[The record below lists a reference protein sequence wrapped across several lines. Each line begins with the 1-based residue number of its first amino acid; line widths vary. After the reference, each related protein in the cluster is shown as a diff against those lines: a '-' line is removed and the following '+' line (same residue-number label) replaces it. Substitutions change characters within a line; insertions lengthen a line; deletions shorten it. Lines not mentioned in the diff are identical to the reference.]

1 MWRRCSF
8 PTGPP
13 VSAERLAQALDADP
27 AAVRAALE
35 ELEKRHSAPAS
46 GLRLARVAGGYQLTT
61 RTEWRDAIERLI
73 APRRERALTEPAL
86 EALSVIAYRQPVT
99 LPELNE
105 IRGVGS
111 QSVVATLVKHRLVR
125 TAGRNRL
132 SDAPSS
138 TGPRRSSWSGSS
150 STGWRISP
158 SCESSRRPYRRA
170 PRRRRMRAG
179 RALPTRAERTKLPPT
194 WALRT
199 RRVLTWRPSRV
210 RDCRMAAERLQ
221 KLIAAAGIAS
231 RRRAEELIAAGRVTV
246 DGEVVRTPG
255 VRADPA
261 HSDVRVDGARLHGLA
276 KPRRYVI
283 LNKPIGHLATRSDPA
298 RRPTVMDL
306 LPHSFRALAPVGRL
320 DGNSSGLMLFT
331 DDGDLALHV
340 AHPRYRV
347 PKTYYATVR
356 GLPEEGVLERARRGV
371 RVDGEPLRLD
381 QVEVMARFPHRAEAK
396 RRTRLRVT
404 LRGGRN
410 REIRRVLSVLG
421 HPVLEL
427 HRTRIGCV
435 ADTGLAPGKWRK
447 LRAREV
453 DELRELIGRS
463 SGETAKPP
471 AGDGAAAPPDDAGTT
486 PVDVAPGA
494 FVVAIDGPAGSG
506 KTSVARAVAERFGF
520 GYFNT
525 GASVRAVALAAMRAS
540 MDLDDGPSLRVLAY
554 RVILDPEGR
563 VFLDGE
569 DVTSAVRAPRG
580 LRRRVPGGRPPR
592 TARGAGRALAAVR
605 GGGRGR

>member
-1 MWRRCSF
+1 
-8 PTGPP
+8 
-13 VSAERLAQALDADP
+13 
-27 AAVRAALE
+27 
-35 ELEKRHSAPAS
+35 
-46 GLRLARVAGGYQLTT
+46 
-61 RTEWRDAIERLI
+61 
-73 APRRERALTEPAL
+73 
-86 EALSVIAYRQPVT
+86 
-99 LPELNE
+99 
-105 IRGVGS
+105 
-111 QSVVATLVKHRLVR
+111 
-125 TAGRNRL
+125 
-132 SDAPSS
+132 
-138 TGPRRSSWSGSS
+138 
-150 STGWRISP
+150 
-158 SCESSRRPYRRA
+158 
-170 PRRRRMRAG
+170 
-179 RALPTRAERTKLPPT
+179 
-194 WALRT
+194 
-199 RRVLTWRPSRV
+199 
-210 RDCRMAAERLQ
+210 MAAERLQ

-447 LRAREV
+447 LLTREV
-453 DELRELIGRS
+453 DELRELIVRS
-463 SGETAKPP
+463 SGKAAKPP
-471 AGDGAAAPPDDAGTT
+471 KGEGAAPPEEAGTAF
-486 PVDVAPGA
+486 VDAAPDA

-540 MDLDDGPSLRVLAY
+540 MDLDDGPALRVLAY

-569 DVTSAVRAPRG
+569 DVTSAVRAPEVSAGASRVAVHPE
-580 LRRRVPGGRPPR
+580 LREVLVERWRQFAAAGGVVEGRDIGTVVFPEAPVKVFLDARPEVRAKRRSSDEGDRDVGAVQSELRDR
-592 TARGAGRALAAVR
+592 DHTDAGRAVAPLRRAPDAHVLDTSNLTLDR
-605 GGGRGR
+605 TVERVATLIESTRPSPSPSNAK